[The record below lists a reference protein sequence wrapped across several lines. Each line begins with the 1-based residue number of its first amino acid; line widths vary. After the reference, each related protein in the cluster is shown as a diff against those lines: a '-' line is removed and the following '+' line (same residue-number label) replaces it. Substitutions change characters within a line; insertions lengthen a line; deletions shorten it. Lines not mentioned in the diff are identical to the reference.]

1 MVSTKIVSSDVAQ
14 IDAKLKSY
22 IGDMVK
28 IEYLENCLKQML
40 PNDAARFC
48 HIKLSELYAN
58 RLMYSPAAKQ
68 LEAAADKAVTYK
80 DKLDLYVKE
89 FIYLVKLNDY
99 LGIDKAYKKATLC
112 TNNNMEKEAIKAQL
126 KKIMMDQAAE
136 YEKRTKRSSATQ
148 IYERLLQMS
157 ITNEVEKKELM
168 AKLASLNST
177 LGRLK
182 EASRFEQM
190 MKRPIEKPKNL
201 DDDGREVRRVS
212 VEDLG
217 IEWV

>member
-40 PNDAARFC
+40 PNDSARFC
-48 HIKLSELYAN
+48 HIKLAELYAN

-80 DKLDLYVKE
+80 DKLELYVKE
-89 FIYLVKLNDY
+89 FAYLIKLNDY

-126 KKIMMDQAAE
+126 KKIMLDQASE

-212 VEDLG
+212 MEDLG

>member
-80 DKLDLYVKE
+80 DKLELYVKE
-89 FIYLVKLNDY
+89 FAYLVKLNDY

-126 KKIMMDQAAE
+126 KKIMMDQASE

-212 VEDLG
+212 MEDLG

>member
-14 IDAKLKSY
+14 IDAKLKTY

-48 HIKLSELYAN
+48 HLKLADLYAN
-58 RLMYSPAAKQ
+58 RLMYGPASKQ
-68 LEAAADKAVTYK
+68 LESAADKSVTYK
-80 DKLDLYVKE
+80 DKIELYTKE
-89 FIYLVKLNDY
+89 FLYLVKMNDY
-99 LGIDKAYKKATLC
+99 LGIDKAYKKAILC
-112 TNNNMEKEAIKAQL
+112 ANTNVEKEAIKEHL
-126 KKIMMDQAAE
+126 KKTMMTYADE
-136 YEKRTKRSSATQ
+136 CIKKTKRSTATQ
-148 IYERLLQMS
+148 IYERLLS
-157 ITNEVEKKELM
+157 LPITNEVEKKELM

-201 DDDGREVRRVS
+201 DDDGHEVRRVS
-212 VEDLG
+212 MQDLG